1 MTRTLLFGLIVSGV
15 AGIAAAQSTSPPAW
29 YGQVQT
35 FGMVG
40 LTEGQTAR
48 LNLLNPG
55 VPSPAATGAICSA
68 QVSFLNDQGTVLKM
82 STVSV
87 IPGKSVSFDLD
98 PVSGGDVCRDARLN
112 EDGEFAGL
120 DDEGAFVVAVIGN
133 GGLEGNRQLVA
144 RLGIRQLV
152 DITKR
157 SDDLVFG
164 GDERHR
170 RQKKRQPKQNTRL
183 LDLETHA
190 GFLLYC
196 FRVSS

>member
-29 YGQVQT
+29 YAQVQT

-68 QVSFLNDQGTVLKM
+68 QVSFLNDQGTVVKM

-98 PVSGGDVCRDARLN
+98 RDTDLAVSDRRVEIRATIRIPALTPVASPPQPVPPQPLPPQPAICTLVPSLEVFNNDTGKTRVVLTDV
-112 EDGEFAGL
+112 
-120 DDEGAFVVAVIGN
+120 
-133 GGLEGNRQLVA
+133 
-144 RLGIRQLV
+144 
-152 DITKR
+152 R
-157 SDDLVFG
+157 SVPGPWPVPL
-164 GDERHR
+164 
-170 RQKKRQPKQNTRL
+170 PATP
-183 LDLETHA
+183 
-190 GFLLYC
+190 
-196 FRVSS
+196 

>member
-1 MTRTLLFGLIVSGV
+1 MTRTLLFGLLVSAV
-15 AGIAAAQSTSPPAW
+15 AGIAAAQSTSLPVW
-29 YGQVQT
+29 YAQVQT

-98 PVSGGDVCRDARLN
+98 RDTDLAVTDRRVEIRATIRIPALTLVASPPQPGPPQPVPPQPVTCTLIPSLEIFNNDTGRTQLVLTDVRSVSGPWPVPLA
-112 EDGEFAGL
+112 A
-120 DDEGAFVVAVIGN
+120 
-133 GGLEGNRQLVA
+133 
-144 RLGIRQLV
+144 
-152 DITKR
+152 T
-157 SDDLVFG
+157 
-164 GDERHR
+164 
-170 RQKKRQPKQNTRL
+170 P
-183 LDLETHA
+183 
-190 GFLLYC
+190 
-196 FRVSS
+196 

>member
-1 MTRTLLFGLIVSGV
+1 MMTRTLLFGLIVSGV

-98 PVSGGDVCRDARLN
+98 RDTDLAVSDRRVEIRATIRIPVLTPVASPLQPLPPQPGICSLVPSLEVFNNDTGKTQVVLTDV
-112 EDGEFAGL
+112 
-120 DDEGAFVVAVIGN
+120 
-133 GGLEGNRQLVA
+133 
-144 RLGIRQLV
+144 
-152 DITKR
+152 R
-157 SDDLVFG
+157 SVPEPWPVPLAAT
-164 GDERHR
+164 
-170 RQKKRQPKQNTRL
+170 P
-183 LDLETHA
+183 
-190 GFLLYC
+190 
-196 FRVSS
+196 